1 MRKIRN
7 LGKHIFLILFSFIC
21 IFPFYWMIVS
31 ATNESKDITMGKLS
45 FGSALMKNIGNA
57 FANTDI
63 VHAFLNSA
71 FLAIVITVLSLLIC
85 SVAGYAFVIYSD
97 KSKNILFMA
106 LIASMMVPFAAK
118 IIPMF
123 RIFSNLGLLNSF
135 SAIIAN
141 FPCFS
146 YSNQKQEP
154 KRPFFCRGSCNFII
168 ISILKMQ

>member
-45 FGSALMKNIGNA
+45 FGSALMKNISNA

-85 SVAGYAFVIYSD
+85 SVAGYYTSGNWYTVFG
-97 KSKNILFMA
+97 
-106 LIASMMVPFAAK
+106 
-118 IIPMF
+118 
-123 RIFSNLGLLNSF
+123 IFL
-135 SAIIAN
+135 
-141 FPCFS
+141 
-146 YSNQKQEP
+146 
-154 KRPFFCRGSCNFII
+154 
-168 ISILKMQ
+168 